1 MALCTAHVL
10 VRPSQGKRSPQLVIE
25 KRWFP
30 LAGVVAIDAVR
41 NLPLRK
47 LLAMDVAVAVFA
59 LRGRF
64 LEVNIGQ
71 LGFQVGW
78 LVAVHASRRPVSA
91 CKRKCGLRV
100 IESR

>member
-25 KRWFP
+25 RRRFP
-30 LAGVVAIDAVR
+30 LAGVVAIDTVR

-47 LLAMDVAVAVFA
+47 LLAMNVAVAVFA
-59 LRGRF
+59 LCWRC
-64 LEVNIGQ
+64 LKVNIRQ

-78 LVAVHASRRPVSA
+78 LVAVHALRGPVSS
-91 CKRKCGLRV
+91 KQRECGLRV
-100 IESR
+100 IESG